1 MNDFNKDPLERFV
14 QEHRDEFDLKEPSF
28 ELWDRI
34 ADSLPPD
41 KEESAPK
48 MVPLRLVL
56 RMAAMVVVV
65 LGAALMLFFQS
76 SDNSDIRL
84 KGRSIAL
91 HDISPELAEVEQH
104 YMALIEAKLV
114 TLKSSDIL
122 NGADYQSLIH
132 EMEALDRDYEELKK
146 ELRNSLDK
154 EKVIEAMIQNYRL
167 RLKILEKM
175 LQQVQ
180 VALLGLGIVSTIRE
194 MPEQDNRYGSRPIY
208 ELRMLNRREAQ
219 RFVEIVGFISERKC
233 EIAKD
238 LGTLSDRGDNI
249 DVSPLLDEFYAESQ
263 GLPNAVRQTIVGRVS
278 NGALTQQ
285 FVKDT
290 VVEHTMLE
298 ETRYCKV
305 NTSQFNYNNVLYT
318 NGLMN
323 YSLMVVGEND
333 KLTQKQVDMLKRAC
347 YNEVIEIKS
356 GEIHK
361 NLEKRSYF

>member
-48 MVPLRLVL
+48 MVPLRLVF

-76 SDNSDIRL
+76 SDNSNDIRL
-84 KGRSIAL
+84 KGQSIAL

-104 YMALIEAKLV
+104 YVALIEAKLV
-114 TLKSSDIL
+114 TLKSSEIL

-132 EMEALDRDYEELKK
+132 EMEDLDKDYEELKK

-154 EKVIEAMIQNYRL
+154 EQVIEAMIQNYRL

-180 VALLGLGIVSTIRE
+180 KESDLKS
-194 MPEQDNRYGSRPIY
+194 
-208 ELRMLNRREAQ
+208 
-219 RFVEIVGFISERKC
+219 
-233 EIAKD
+233 AK
-238 LGTLSDRGDNI
+238 
-249 DVSPLLDEFYAESQ
+249 E
-263 GLPNAVRQTIVGRVS
+263 
-278 NGALTQQ
+278 
-285 FVKDT
+285 
-290 VVEHTMLE
+290 
-298 ETRYCKV
+298 
-305 NTSQFNYNNVLYT
+305 
-318 NGLMN
+318 
-323 YSLMVVGEND
+323 D
-333 KLTQKQVDMLKRAC
+333 K
-347 YNEVIEIKS
+347 NEDSIF
-356 GEIHK
+356 
-361 NLEKRSYF
+361 L

>member
-1 MNDFNKDPLERFV
+1 MNDFNNDPLERFV
-14 QEHRDEFDLKEPSF
+14 QKHRDEFDLKEPSL

-41 KEESAPK
+41 KEKSAPK

-76 SDNSDIRL
+76 SNNPDIRL

-114 TLKSSDIL
+114 ALKSSDVL

-132 EMEALDRDYEELKK
+132 EMEALDQDYEELKK

-175 LQQVQ
+175 LQQIQ
-180 VALLGLGIVSTIRE
+180 KE
-194 MPEQDNRYGSRPIY
+194 
-208 ELRMLNRREAQ
+208 
-219 RFVEIVGFISERKC
+219 SES
-233 EIAKD
+233 D
-238 LGTLSDRGDNI
+238 LKS
-249 DVSPLLDEFYAESQ
+249 
-263 GLPNAVRQTIVGRVS
+263 
-278 NGALTQQ
+278 
-285 FVKDT
+285 VK
-290 VVEHTMLE
+290 E
-298 ETRYCKV
+298 
-305 NTSQFNYNNVLYT
+305 
-318 NGLMN
+318 
-323 YSLMVVGEND
+323 D
-333 KLTQKQVDMLKRAC
+333 K
-347 YNEVIEIKS
+347 NEDSIF
-356 GEIHK
+356 
-361 NLEKRSYF
+361 L